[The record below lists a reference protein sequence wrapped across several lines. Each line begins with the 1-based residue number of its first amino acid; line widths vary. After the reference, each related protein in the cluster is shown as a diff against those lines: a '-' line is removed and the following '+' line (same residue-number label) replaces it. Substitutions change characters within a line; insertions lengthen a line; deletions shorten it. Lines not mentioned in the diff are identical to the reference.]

1 MAVAVLG
8 AGAWGTAISG
18 VLAKRM
24 EVRLWA
30 RDAAQAQAIGSTRR
44 NARYLPGFELPASV
58 SVTSDLAAA
67 IAGAALVLV
76 ATPVAGLR
84 KVFKEMT
91 GDAGV
96 VWLCKGFE
104 QESGALPHQIAAE
117 TLGTGRR
124 YGALSG
130 PSFADEVARGLPCAL
145 TLASF
150 DAAFAREAAERLH
163 GGRMRVYYSTD
174 LVGVEIGGAVK
185 NVMAIAAGISDG
197 LGLGLNARAALIT
210 RGLAEIARLGAA
222 LGARPETVMG
232 LAGVGDL
239 ILTATGDLSRNRRVG
254 LELARGKPL
263 EAILRELGHVAEGV
277 RSAREVARLA
287 ARSGVDMPVS
297 EAVNRVLSGE
307 LAAAEAV
314 DRLLAREPKS
324 ER

>member
-1 MAVAVLG
+1 
-8 AGAWGTAISG
+8 
-18 VLAKRM
+18 
-24 EVRLWA
+24 
-30 RDAAQAQAIGSTRR
+30 
-44 NARYLPGFELPASV
+44 
-58 SVTSDLAAA
+58 
-67 IAGAALVLV
+67 
-76 ATPVAGLR
+76 
-84 KVFKEMT
+84 
-91 GDAGV
+91 
-96 VWLCKGFE
+96 
-104 QESGALPHQIAAE
+104 
-117 TLGTGRR
+117 
-124 YGALSG
+124 
-130 PSFADEVARGLPCAL
+130 
-145 TLASF
+145 
-150 DAAFAREAAERLH
+150 
-163 GGRMRVYYSTD
+163 MRVYYSTD

-239 ILTATGDLSRNRRVG
+239 ILTATGELSRNRRVG

-314 DRLLAREPKS
+314 EQLLAREPKS